1 MALTD
6 NILAYWNLNNNGS
19 GGVSLLDSTSN
30 GNNLIVNGS
39 PDPSLGSGII
49 AGDAVGNG
57 SGYYRTTNSLDF
69 SGDFSINYWTAIPNG
84 VVDNVQQF
92 SGATFGGFNL
102 NLSFNRLYAGI
113 ANVGYIAL
121 YNFSPTFDSWYMI
134 SCTRSGAEIKIYL
147 NGSEVGTG
155 SNSSNFTAIFGL
167 FACSDGGYVGF
178 SSEVQLD
185 EIGAWNR
192 ALTPTEINDLY
203 NEGSGNTYPFYSGLY
218 YNNAQ
223 ADGDWANLLN
233 WWQDPNFTIQATSL
247 PTSSTPVNLYNQVTQ
262 NTQGSNQCFC
272 SNATFWSADF
282 AYGLTL
288 QSSGVVNMQGNSA
301 MAGHST
307 DGVSMHDSSQLT
319 STSVIDGNVTMRDSS
334 RAFGYIGGNAYVYY
348 DGGNAQYPI
357 GGTVA
362 GTVSYIGWPAASPQY
377 FNDQVSGSGNY
388 GTVDDLNNWWADDTF
403 TTRPINSVGSQV
415 LPDPSTVC
423 YVYGTGF
430 QYASRSGYN
439 FSVTSID
446 AYGYGSINLASDFDI
461 TVSEALT
468 MHDNTSFQADG

>member
-1 MALTD
+1 
-6 NILAYWNLNNNGS
+6 
-19 GGVSLLDSTSN
+19 
-30 GNNLIVNGS
+30 
-39 PDPSLGSGII
+39 
-49 AGDAVGNG
+49 
-57 SGYYRTTNSLDF
+57 
-69 SGDFSINYWTAIPNG
+69 
-84 VVDNVQQF
+84 
-92 SGATFGGFNL
+92 
-102 NLSFNRLYAGI
+102 
-113 ANVGYIAL
+113 
-121 YNFSPTFDSWYMI
+121 MI
-134 SCTRSGAEIKIYL
+134 SCTRSGADIKIYL

-167 FACSDGGYVGF
+167 FACSDGGYVGG

-203 NEGSGNTYPFYSGLY
+203 NGGSGNTYPFYSGLY

-272 SNATFWSADF
+272 SNATFWSAGF

-288 QSSGVVNMQGNSA
+288 QSSSVVNMQGTSA

-377 FNDQVSGSGNY
+377 YNDQVSGAGNY
-388 GTVDDLNNWWADDTF
+388 GQIDDLNNWWADDTF

-430 QYASRSGYN
+430 QYASTSGYN